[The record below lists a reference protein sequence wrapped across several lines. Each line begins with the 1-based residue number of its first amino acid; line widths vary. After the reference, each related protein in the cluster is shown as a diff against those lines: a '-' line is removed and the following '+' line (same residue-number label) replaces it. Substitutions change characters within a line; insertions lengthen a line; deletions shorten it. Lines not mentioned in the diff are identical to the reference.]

1 MSKELPEEPGK
12 YKFQKAPAEVQL
24 DVTDK
29 QVLELFDQKMRAVK
43 SNVKNLLVDFSSWQT
58 EFIQQKRT
66 IREMNNRL
74 TTMEEQNEDLDLDG
88 FACKEDIKAHEIIKL
103 IKDVQADLLSK
114 TVTQTDLS
122 YIKTQLNG
130 IELGQE
136 HVLQKSLKDTELRE
150 KLEMIDHMTS
160 KIKAIQTNNI

>member
-1 MSKELPEEPGK
+1 
-12 YKFQKAPAEVQL
+12 
-24 DVTDK
+24 
-29 QVLELFDQKMRAVK
+29 
-43 SNVKNLLVDFSSWQT
+43 
-58 EFIQQKRT
+58 
-66 IREMNNRL
+66 
-74 TTMEEQNEDLDLDG
+74 MEEQNEDLDLDG

-136 HVLQKSLKDTELRE
+136 HVLQKSLKDSELRE